1 MNRPEIIMRT
11 PNEQP
16 ATRIGSGTLEILS
29 DGFGFLRESDTS
41 FAPGA
46 EDIYVSPSQIRRFD
60 LKTGDLIEGKVRAPK
75 DNERYHA
82 LIMVKEINGGEP
94 DSAHAVD
101 DFHHLTPV
109 HPNEPIVLSVAKES
123 PTNMAA
129 LEIFTPIG
137 LGQRGIIVAPP
148 RTGVTTLIK
157 DLAAKIESLNPDVAT
172 TVLLLD
178 SRPEDVTDFRD
189 STSCE
194 VISTTFDEPHS
205 RHLQAAE
212 VLIERS
218 KRQVELGHNE
228 VVIIDS
234 LNQLVRA
241 YNAIIP
247 DSGRSLPGGLDPA
260 AIVRVKRLFGA
271 ARAIKAMGSLTII
284 AVVKSETGSTMD
296 ELLLEELR
304 GVANLEIVLS
314 KDLARRRLFPAIDL
328 TVSTTTRGDLL
339 RTETDNE
346 MVDAIVSH
354 LPQDPFEALQTFR
367 SNAKDCDS
375 IATLMEALAPK

>member
-29 DGFGFLRESDTS
+29 DGFGFLREAENS

-94 DSAHAVD
+94 DSAHAVE

-109 HPNEPIVLSVAKES
+109 HPSTPIKLSTEGAS
-123 PTNMAA
+123 PGSLAA
-129 LEIFTPIG
+129 MELFTPIG
-137 LGQRGIIVAPP
+137 LGQRGLIVAPP

-157 DLAAKIESLNPDVAT
+157 EIAGNIEALNPEVAT

-178 SRPEDVTDFRD
+178 SRPEDVTDFKE
-189 STSCE
+189 STACE
-194 VISTTFDEPHS
+194 VVSTTFDEQHG

-212 VLIERS
+212 ILIERS

-241 YNAIIP
+241 YNAVIP

-271 ARAIKAMGSLTII
+271 ARAIRGMGSLTII
-284 AVVKSETGSTMD
+284 AVARNETGSTTD

-304 GVANLEIVLS
+304 GVANMEVVLS
-314 KDLARRRLFPAIDL
+314 KDLSRRRLFPAIDL
-328 TVSTTTRGDLL
+328 TLSTTTRGDLL
-339 RTETDNE
+339 RSESDNE
-346 MVDAIVSH
+346 KIETIVSE
-354 LPQDPFEALQTFR
+354 LPQDPFEALNLFR
-367 SNAKDCDS
+367 SRAADS
-375 IATLMEALAPK
+375 ESASSLIDALLNK